1 MSDVAST
8 VEAKIAGK
16 KVMVFSKT
24 YCPFCKKAK
33 AVLEKYLKDGTL
45 SSDDYEVMEIENDP
59 NMDKIQDYMK
69 KKTGGR
75 SVCYIIPSC
84 GGF

>member
-69 KKTGGR
+69 KKTGGC